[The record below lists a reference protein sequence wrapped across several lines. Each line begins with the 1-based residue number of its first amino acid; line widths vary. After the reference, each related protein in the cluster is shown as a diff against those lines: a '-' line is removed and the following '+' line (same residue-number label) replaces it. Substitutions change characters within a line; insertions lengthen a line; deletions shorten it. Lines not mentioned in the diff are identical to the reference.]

1 MPFCIPF
8 ILFTLKILSD
18 SISHTFLGYDT
29 RLKALWS
36 APMYVVRLFFQLI
49 FSLIFALG
57 CYLALYPFF
66 ATLLQNSESVFA
78 YFSYVISGLVILL
91 VTLAPTF
98 RRCLGRGF
106 LLFGVCLFLL
116 PFSTTFLSLGV
127 GSEMLS
133 NVDSA
138 DSVEY
143 VTTAAG
149 AALGGTMVA
158 VISGFF
164 GFFLGTI
171 SLIIG
176 LVLSLGGRREVV
188 IVDGKSSG
196 GRIEPT
202 FK

>member
-1 MPFCIPF
+1 
-8 ILFTLKILSD
+8 
-18 SISHTFLGYDT
+18 
-29 RLKALWS
+29 
-36 APMYVVRLFFQLI
+36 
-49 FSLIFALG
+49 
-57 CYLALYPFF
+57 
-66 ATLLQNSESVFA
+66 
-78 YFSYVISGLVILL
+78 
-91 VTLAPTF
+91 
-98 RRCLGRGF
+98 
-106 LLFGVCLFLL
+106 
-116 PFSTTFLSLGV
+116 LSLGV

-164 GFFLGTI
+164 GFFFGTI